1 MRKIEELQFHNTY
14 ARLPED
20 FYSRLAPTPFSR
32 PPYLVSFSS
41 AAAALIDLDPN
52 EAARPEF
59 VDYFSGRRLLPG
71 SDPVAMLYSGHQ
83 FGQYVPRLGDGRAIL
98 MGEVRNRQGE
108 KWDLHLKGAGQ
119 TPYSRDGDGRAV
131 LRSTIREYLCG

>member
-14 ARLPED
+14 ADLPED
-20 FYSRLAPTPFSR
+20 FHSRLAPTPFSK
-32 PPYLVSFSS
+32 PPYLVSFNE

-59 VDYFSGRRLLPG
+59 VDYFSGGRLLPG
-71 SDPVAMLYSGHQ
+71 SDPIAMLYSGHQ
-83 FGQYVPRLGDGRAIL
+83 FGHYVPRLGDGRAIL
-98 MGEVRNRQGE
+98 LGEVRNRQGE

-119 TPYSRDGDGRAV
+119 TPYSRIV
-131 LRSTIREYLCG
+131 ERSTARPSPSRE